1 MNDNINTKEAEVN
14 AFRVR
19 TLKSLLVALGIV
31 CFIAYTGYQIYK
43 VNYSPVKTEAALPYT
58 SYDSIDV
65 QLFTVRDE
73 KYIENS
79 AAGSIYPLVTD
90 GKRVANGDDVA
101 LVFSDEN
108 AAVAYK
114 QIQDITAD
122 IERYKVI
129 ESNKSAYNIDIG
141 TLDADICSKVIDCLN
156 IISSGDFNK
165 LDECADAFSDRVT
178 SRQIVVGENMD
189 FSSKIQAL
197 TQKLTSLQTVQKS
210 YGKITAPSAGYY
222 ISSVD
227 GYEKTID
234 YNALDKL
241 TAEQV
246 ENAIN
251 SKPVSDNG
259 NIMGK
264 LVSRFAWFFVCTL
277 PKEQAS
283 SLKTGEKLSV
293 KLPYAEA
300 INITV
305 TIDNIIFSDGD
316 KCVLILRNS
325 YMNDTLANLRIEQAQ
340 LLLHEYEGFRISA
353 KSVRVNE
360 NNEKGV
366 FVLSGNKISFKKINI
381 IFSTDE
387 YVVVEKDSEQSGY
400 LRLYD
405 EVIISGK
412 DLYDGKVIYI

>member
-189 FSSKIQAL
+189 FSSKIQTL
-197 TQKLTSLQTVQKS
+197 TQKLTSLQTAQKS